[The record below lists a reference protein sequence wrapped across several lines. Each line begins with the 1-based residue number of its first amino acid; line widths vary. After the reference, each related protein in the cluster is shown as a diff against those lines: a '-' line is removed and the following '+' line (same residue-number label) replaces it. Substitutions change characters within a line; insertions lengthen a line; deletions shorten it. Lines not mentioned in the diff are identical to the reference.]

1 MTNYLLPHASIVQR
15 QDRGRLTAI
24 STPIQNAED
33 WETKNHQFMAIL
45 NSSWVDMDVWRGMWV
60 GEKLWFCPLGV
71 VLFSIILWL
80 LVSAHQIF
88 SSATSKVGIGQY
100 ILLRTWA
107 VFSDFLLIEDRFYFP
122 TLMTGKILPQVKIL
136 SFLRII
142 LILTMKKLFC
152 NPHHP

>member
-71 VLFSIILWL
+71 VLFSIILWF
-80 LVSAHQIF
+80 LVSALQIF
-88 SSATSKVGIGQY
+88 SSATSKVGTGQY

-136 SFLRII
+136 SILRII